1 MTPVIAFDFD
11 NTLTVERHG
20 IPVGWNEQALKLL
33 WDHAARGHKVIIVTA
48 RFGKRWD
55 RQWSQRGRKKL
66 GEIPLV
72 YATIKEFNLPVRAV
86 YFTNGKPKG
95 PLLKK
100 LGVSLLYDDNKAQQ
114 ASAQRHGIEVIAP

>member
-1 MTPVIAFDFD
+1 MSRLIAFDFD
-11 NTLTVERHG
+11 NTITVERNG
-20 IPVGWNEQALKLL
+20 IPVGWNERALKRL
-33 WDHAARGHKVIIVTA
+33 WDHAAQGHKVIIVTA

-55 RQWSQRGRKKL
+55 RELSQQGRKKL

-72 YATIKEFNLPVRAV
+72 YATIKEFNLPVKAV
-86 YFTNGKPKG
+86 YFTNGEPKG

-100 LGVSLLYDDNKAQQ
+100 LGVSLLYDDNEEQQ